1 MQASSSRGEPLN
13 LTTADKTAQRPG
25 AAREGLLIRH
35 PLIFY
40 FLIAYALSWLAW
52 VPLLLSKDGAG
63 LLSYPAPIGF
73 YTTLAIASFGPFLS
87 ALFMTGVTEGRM
99 GIGRLLRRIVLW
111 RVGLRWYLFALLG
124 TPAILVLTVM
134 VLPGAL
140 ASFQGLA
147 SLAPL
152 PFLGLFIYVFFLG
165 GPFGE
170 ETGWRGFALPSLQR
184 THGPLVGSLILGLI
198 WALWHLPIFWVPAWN
213 LPPTILNIVMFV
225 IAAIAFT
232 IVMTWVFNNTKGSLL
247 IATLIHA
254 SFDMFM
260 ATLNRLFPAPIVN
273 DYGSNVPVLIGFG
286 ALALLLVA
294 LTRGRLDYQKHPQ
307 EVEPDPVTTP
317 T

>member
-1 MQASSSRGEPLN
+1 MPP
-13 LTTADKTAQRPG
+13 ADNAAQRPG
-25 AAREGLLIRH
+25 AAREGLLARH
-35 PLIFY
+35 PLVFY
-40 FLIAYALSWLAW
+40 FLIAYGFSWLAW
-52 VPLLLSKDGAG
+52 LPLLLSKDGAG
-63 LLSYPAPIGF
+63 LLPYRAPIGF

-87 ALFMTGVTEGRM
+87 AFVMTGVTEGRI

-111 RVGLRWYLFALLG
+111 RVGLWWYLFALLG
-124 TPAILVLTVM
+124 ILAILVLSVIL
-134 VLPGAL
+134 LPGVL

-152 PFLGLFIYVFFLG
+152 PFLSLFVYVFFLG

-170 ETGWRGFALPSLQR
+170 ETGWRGFALPRLQ
-184 THGPLVGSLILGLI
+184 TMHGPLVGSLILGLI
-198 WALWHLPIFWVPAWN
+198 WAVWHLPIFWVPTWN

-247 IATLIHA
+247 IAILIHA

-260 ATLNRLFPAPIVN
+260 ATLNGLFPAPIVN

-286 ALALLLVA
+286 ALALLLVS
-294 LTRGRLDYQKHPQ
+294 LTRGRLDYQKYRQ
-307 EVEPDPVTTP
+307 EVEPGPP
-317 T
+317 TVPT

>member
-1 MQASSSRGEPLN
+1 M
-13 LTTADKTAQRPG
+13 TTADNAAHRPG
-25 AAREGLLIRH
+25 AAREGLLARH
-35 PLIFY
+35 PLVFY
-40 FLIAYALSWLAW
+40 FLIAYAFSWLAW
-52 VPLLLSKDGAG
+52 LPLVLSEDGAG
-63 LLSYPAPIGF
+63 LLPYRAPIGF

-87 ALFMTGVTEGRM
+87 AFLMTGITEGRM
-99 GIGRLLRRIVLW
+99 GIGHLLRRIVLW

-124 TPAILVLTVM
+124 IPASLVLSVI

-152 PFLGLFIYVFFLG
+152 PFLSLFVYVFFLG

-170 ETGWRGFALPSLQR
+170 ETGWRGFALPRLQ
-184 THGPLVGSLILGLI
+184 TMQCPLVGSLILGLI

-213 LPPTILNIVMFV
+213 LPPTILNIVMSV
-225 IAAIAFT
+225 IAATAFT
-232 IVMTWVFNNTKGSLL
+232 IVMKWVFNNTKGSLL

-260 ATLNRLFPAPIVN
+260 ATLNGLFPAPMVN

-286 ALALLLVA
+286 ALALVLVA
-294 LTRGRLDYQKHPQ
+294 LTRGRLDYQKYRQ
-307 EVEPDPVTTP
+307 EVEPDPATAP

>member
-1 MQASSSRGEPLN
+1 M
-13 LTTADKTAQRPG
+13 TTADNAAHRPG
-25 AAREGLLIRH
+25 AAREGLLARH
-35 PLIFY
+35 PLVFY
-40 FLIAYALSWLAW
+40 FLIAYAFSWLAW
-52 VPLLLSKDGAG
+52 LPLVLSEDGAG
-63 LLSYPAPIGF
+63 LLPYRAPIGF

-87 ALFMTGVTEGRM
+87 AFLMTGITEGRM
-99 GIGRLLRRIVLW
+99 GIGHLLRRIVLW

-124 TPAILVLTVM
+124 IPAILVLSLI

-152 PFLGLFIYVFFLG
+152 PFLSLFVYVFFLG

-170 ETGWRGFALPSLQR
+170 ETGWRGFALPRLQ
-184 THGPLVGSLILGLI
+184 TMQGPLVGSLILGLI

-213 LPPTILNIVMFV
+213 LPPTILNIVMSV
-225 IAAIAFT
+225 IAATAFT
-232 IVMTWVFNNTKGSLL
+232 IVMKWVFNNTKGSLL

-260 ATLNRLFPAPIVN
+260 ATLNGLFPAPMVN

-286 ALALLLVA
+286 ALALVLVA
-294 LTRGRLDYQKHPQ
+294 LTRGRLDYQKYRQ
-307 EVEPDPVTTP
+307 EVEPDPATAP